1 MHNQWRDS
9 VKSIAH
15 YKVRLCRERNGKE
28 QIVNKD
34 LHIGAVNRNLHKS
47 AAARGRGGREK
58 KEEKLSRMDLNVV

>member
-47 AAARGRGGREK
+47 AATRGEGGGERK
-58 KEEKLSRMDLNVV
+58 KKKNCLEWI

>member
-47 AAARGRGGREK
+47 AAARGGGGGRK